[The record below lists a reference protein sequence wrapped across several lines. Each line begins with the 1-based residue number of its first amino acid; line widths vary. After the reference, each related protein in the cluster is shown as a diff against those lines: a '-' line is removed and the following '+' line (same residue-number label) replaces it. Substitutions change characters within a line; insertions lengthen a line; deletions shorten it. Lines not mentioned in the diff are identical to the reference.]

1 MRIFIRSYLA
11 LTFASMALKS
21 MSAVIGST
29 GAKNRMK
36 VSFMVLVFLTKLII
50 LLRSLKIQISSMII
64 FCACQNKVID
74 GYYTN
79 VFVMNPR
86 TILIYVALKIDNKF
100 EFQKNNLSSRI
111 IPPAPAFFLAFNLL
125 KDLEAKRVSMF
136 LTL

>member
-1 MRIFIRSYLA
+1 
-11 LTFASMALKS
+11 
-21 MSAVIGST
+21 
-29 GAKNRMK
+29 
-36 VSFMVLVFLTKLII
+36 
-50 LLRSLKIQISSMII
+50 MII